1 MAMSK
6 KTKQVLVWT
15 GVAILIILLLAIIVK
30 DYMPELRLFADPH
43 GIDQAKLEAMVR
55 SHGPKDMFILGVMI
69 MVMCAVP
76 GMSNAV
82 ICVVAGICYGPV
94 IGFLLNWTG
103 NVFGNIISSYL
114 LSKFNFKAHSERI
127 QQLISNNHPKI
138 MMTLG
143 YMIPFIPSV
152 GLNYSAAVRHV
163 PKKDH
168 LIMIM
173 IGMVP
178 TALLY
183 ALGGDAILKVDWKR
197 LLIVVI
203 IIAALIGINALL
215 VHEFRKRH
223 RAKQETTE

>member
-1 MAMSK
+1 MSK
-6 KTKQVLVWT
+6 KTKQALVWI
-15 GVAILIILLLAIIVK
+15 GVAVVIIFLLCIVIK
-30 DYMPELRLFADPH
+30 DYMPELRLFTDPK
-43 GIDQAKLEAMVR
+43 GLDQAKLEAMVR
-55 SHGPKDMFILGVMI
+55 SHGPKDMFILGLMI

-94 IGFLLNWTG
+94 IGFLLNWSG
-103 NVFGNIISSYL
+103 NVLGNVASSFL
-114 LSKFNFKAHSERI
+114 LDKFHFKAHSERI
-127 QQLISNNHPKI
+127 QQLISNNHPKL
-138 MMTLG
+138 MMTVG

-173 IGMVP
+173 IGMIP

-197 LLIVVI
+197 LLIIVI
-203 IIAALIGINALL
+203 IIGALIGVNALL
-215 VHEFRKRH
+215 IHEFRKRR
-223 RAKQETTE
+223 RAKRETTD

>member
-1 MAMSK
+1 MTK
-6 KTKQVLVWT
+6 KTKQWLIWI
-15 GVAILIILLLAIIVK
+15 GVALFLILLLAIVIK

-43 GIDQAKLEAMVR
+43 GIDQVKLEAMVR
-55 SHGPKDMFILGVMI
+55 SHGLKDMFILGLMI

-94 IGFLLNWTG
+94 IGFLLNWSGDVVG
-103 NVFGNIISSYL
+103 NVLSSYL
-114 LSKFNFKAHSERI
+114 LNKLHLKAHSARI
-127 QQLISNNHPKI
+127 QQLISNNHPKV

-152 GLNYSAAVRHV
+152 GLNYAAAVRHV

-168 LIMIM
+168 LLIIM
-173 IGMVP
+173 IGMIP

-197 LLIVVI
+197 LIIVTVI
-203 IIAALIGINALL
+203 IIALIGINYLL
-215 VHEFRKRH
+215 IKEFRKHH
-223 RAKQETTE
+223 RAGQQVD

>member
-1 MAMSK
+1 MKK
-6 KTKQVLVWT
+6 KTRQWLIWI
-15 GVAILIILLLAIIVK
+15 GVALLLILLLAIVIK

-55 SHGPKDMFILGVMI
+55 SHGPKDMFILGLMI

-94 IGFLLNWTG
+94 IGFLLNWSG
-103 NVFGNIISSYL
+103 NVIGNELSSFML
-114 LSKFNFKAHSERI
+114 NKLHLKAHSARI
-127 QQLISNNHPKI
+127 QQLIDNNHPKL
-138 MMTLG
+138 MMTIG

-152 GLNYSAAVRHV
+152 GLNYAAAVRHV
-163 PKKDH
+163 NKKDH
-168 LIMIM
+168 LLIIM

-197 LLIVVI
+197 LAI
-203 IIAALIGINALL
+203 IIIIIVALIGINYLL
-215 VHEFRKRH
+215 IREFRKRH
-223 RAKQETTE
+223 RSGQTD